1 MISKRYR
8 ALTVCAMV
16 AVLAM
21 TVTVPGYAADK
32 MTLADVVAAAMDN
45 NPAVMEMEKRAEEKA
60 RRVTLAKAWPNP
72 RVGIMKDDIPDTTW
86 GPGQGMMTEYSFSQ
100 EIMYPGKLSAM
111 GKMAAGDALMAQ
123 ENYREK
129 KLQLYVDAKQ
139 SYYDLL
145 YASRALQVGKE
156 IQLLMG
162 QLAQLAQ
169 INYSTGMVPLQD
181 TLRAQTEFSKM
192 TTDLLNMA
200 AMEAVASAKL
210 NTVMGRPADAALAVS
225 EEFNAPPP
233 NFDLA
238 ALQNDAAAL
247 KPALKGMNAQVDMA
261 QSGVALAKLQS
272 APDFELR
279 LGYKDPKDKEMA
291 HATWKAELMMM
302 LPVWQGKNKAEIDA
316 ATASLGASKAAL
328 QTMKNMVGLDVQMA
342 LVEAQTAWRRIDLYK
357 TTILP
362 QAEQSY
368 QASVIAYTNGKADFM
383 AVLDGL
389 ATLRNAK
396 LDHYKAQVDYEKAAA
411 NLEKAVGKPLFGS
424 VGDL

>member
-1 MISKRYR
+1 MISKRFKG
-8 ALTVCAMV
+8 LTVFALV
-16 AVLAM
+16 AVLA
-21 TVTVPGYAADK
+21 VNVAVPVYAADRL
-32 MTLADVVAAAMDN
+32 TLADVVTATMNN
-45 NPAVMEMEKRAEEKA
+45 NPSVIEMEKRAEEKD
-60 RRVTLAKAWPNP
+60 RRITVAKAWPNP
-72 RVGIMKDDIPDTTW
+72 TIGIMKDDIPTTTW
-86 GPGQGMMTEYSFSQ
+86 GPGQAMMTEYTFSQ

-111 GKMAAGDALMAQ
+111 GKMAASDALMAK

-129 KLQLYVDAKQ
+129 KLQLYIDAKQ

-145 YASRALQVGKE
+145 YATRALQVGKE
-156 IQLLMG
+156 VQLLMG

-200 AMEAVASAKL
+200 AMEAVATAKL
-210 NTVMGRPADAALAVS
+210 NTLMGRPADAALTVS

-247 KPALKGMNAQVDMA
+247 KPALRGMNAQVDMA
-261 QSGVALAKLQS
+261 RSGVSLAKLQS
-272 APDFELR
+272 APDFEIR
-279 LGYKDPKDKEMA
+279 LGYKEPKDKEMNP
-291 HATWKAELMMM
+291 ATWKAEFMVM
-302 LPVWQGKNKAEIDA
+302 LPLWQGKNRAEIDA
-316 ATASLGASKAAL
+316 ANANLGASQAAL
-328 QTMKNMVGLDVQMA
+328 QNMKNMVGLDVQMA
-342 LVEAQTAWRRIDLYK
+342 LVEAQTAWRQIDLYK

-362 QAEQSY
+362 QSEQSY
-368 QASVIAYTNGKADFM
+368 QAAVIAYTNGKADFM

-396 LDHYKAQVDYEKAAA
+396 LGYYKAQIDYEKAAA

-424 VGDL
+424 VGQI